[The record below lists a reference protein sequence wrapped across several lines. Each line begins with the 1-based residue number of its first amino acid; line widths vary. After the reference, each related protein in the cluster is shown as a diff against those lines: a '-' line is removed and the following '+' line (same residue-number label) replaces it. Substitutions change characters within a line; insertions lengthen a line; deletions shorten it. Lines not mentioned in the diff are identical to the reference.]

1 MYSID
6 KPVVYGYTNGSGCF
20 WTAIFILQEL
30 NNACFNQY

>member
-20 WTAIFILQEL
+20 WAAIFILQEL